1 MDILSKDFFLK
12 LIILNVWVF
21 FKVVITVLC
30 MSLKSLLYDFE
41 TISNCVTESHHFSER
56 VWGLSLVVF

>member
-1 MDILSKDFFLK
+1 MNILSKDFFLK

-30 MSLKSLLYDFE
+30 MSLKSLLYDLKQFL
-41 TISNCVTESHHFSER
+41 IV
-56 VWGLSLVVF
+56 